1 MESQLELALEAVA
14 SGEAAEDED
23 LVEASGDVVGSID
36 EIRERCLGLFEHIP
50 ELDAAIDATVD
61 DWKTTRMNKA
71 DLTAIRLAL
80 YEMRYLDLP
89 KGVAINE
96 AVELAKTYGTDKS
109 GSFVNG
115 VLARFD

>member
-1 MESQLELALEAVA
+1 M
-14 SGEAAEDED
+14 
-23 LVEASGDVVGSID
+23 
-36 EIRERCLGLFEHIP
+36 GLFEHIP